1 MPFHLLDSSNAG
13 VEALIV
19 LISHADQIED
29 IFFSSEGV
37 YKGIIKLLLQN
48 HFLAFLLN
56 LNNRFLCFCISRV
69 A

>member
-37 YKGIIKLLLQN
+37 CKGIIKLLLQT
-48 HFLAFLLN
+48 FFG
-56 LNNRFLCFCISRV
+56 FSFEP
-69 A
+69 